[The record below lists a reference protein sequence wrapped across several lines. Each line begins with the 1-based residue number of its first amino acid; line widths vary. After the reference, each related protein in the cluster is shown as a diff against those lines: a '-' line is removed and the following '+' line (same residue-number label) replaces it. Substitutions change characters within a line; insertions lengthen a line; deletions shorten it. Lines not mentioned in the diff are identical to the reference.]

1 MNKKINQKT
10 LSLIEYYNLLNA
22 DILINN
28 RPINRLKNIKNL
40 ENGSDKT
47 KQLQE
52 LKKTIESIKNC
63 ELKKSA
69 SKMVFSD
76 GNLNSKIM
84 MYEAILN
91 KREDVLS

>member
-47 KQLQE
+47 KLLHE
-52 LKKTIESIKNC
+52 LKKPIESIKNC
-63 ELKKSA
+63 ELKKTA
-69 SKMVFSD
+69 SKMLFPME
-76 GNLNSKIM
+76 I
-84 MYEAILN
+84 
-91 KREDVLS
+91 